1 MSKGLQLRPVCAL
14 FFFFSINGSEYL
26 RLPTPIH
33 EASTVA
39 FWKVHRWPAN
49 SRQRAGGARWPDGG
63 VSKKKKK
70 KAVWPPCG
78 LLGVSPGSAGYSW
91 SSDLCCWTPRAPS
104 GRRTPPGR
112 KKYHEGGKERKTKKM
127 SSFFQ
132 LVVKIQYCIF
142 FLPFKKKSLY
152 LIQSSDL
159 ILRINFFIKG
169 NKKWAGA
176 TFAPLIFFFH
186 WSIS

>member
-1 MSKGLQLRPVCAL
+1 MKQVPSHFGKYTGDLQIPAK
-14 FFFFSINGSEYL
+14 E
-26 RLPTPIH
+26 P
-33 EASTVA
+33 A
-39 FWKVHRWPAN
+39 VHGDLMAAC
-49 SRQRAGGARWPDGG
+49 Q
-63 VSKKKKK
+63 KKKK